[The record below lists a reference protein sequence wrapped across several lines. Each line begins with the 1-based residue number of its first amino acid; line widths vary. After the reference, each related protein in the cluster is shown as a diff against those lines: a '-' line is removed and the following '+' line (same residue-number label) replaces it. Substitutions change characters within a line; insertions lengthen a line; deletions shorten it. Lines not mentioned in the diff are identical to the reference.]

1 MAAVLE
7 FPRCAAASRGTLLA
21 CALALV
27 GCANVS
33 TDSVESRL
41 ERLTLQPNMYVV
53 QAGDTLETVA
63 FRYQLAPA
71 DLAALNPGIS
81 QYLVPGA
88 RINVRPGT
96 QLSAELRAASRVP
109 SNAASIIAA
118 APAAPPAAA
127 STGTTR
133 GVPAES
139 TVTTVSTFEP
149 GMNSAQAPTIAQPR
163 AGEIIIAEAAFDSV
177 TGGYPGEEVVTDE
190 FDVLAPS
197 NGYTPVP
204 SADTAAATGSNWVW
218 PTEGQVARGFAPER
232 IGGQGV
238 DIAGVPG
245 QNIVAATTGTVV
257 YSGKDPSG
265 AGGSLVILKHADDLM
280 TTYSHAD
287 KLFVTEDDIVQAGDP
302 IASLGWN
309 DASESVLS
317 FEVRRAGSP
326 LDPLSFVTAR

>member
-1 MAAVLE
+1 M
-7 FPRCAAASRGTLLA
+7 T
-21 CALALV
+21 LV

-33 TDSVESRL
+33 TDTVESRL
-41 ERLTLQPNMYVV
+41 QRMTLQPNMYVV
-53 QAGDTLETVA
+53 RAGDTLDTVA
-63 FRYQLAPA
+63 FRYQLQPA
-71 DLAALNPGIS
+71 ELAALNPGIT
-81 QYLVPGA
+81 QHLIPGA

-96 QLSAELRAASRVP
+96 QLSAELRAAAIVP
-109 SNAASIIAA
+109 SNARSSLAQAPATAA
-118 APAAPPAAA
+118 APVSAPAAVA
-127 STGTTR
+127 SA
-133 GVPAES
+133 PS

-149 GMNSAQAPTIAQPR
+149 TINTVQAPAIAPAPQPR
-163 AGEIIIAEAAFDSV
+163 EIVITEAAFDSV

-204 SADTAAATGSNWVW
+204 SADMAAATGSTWVW
-218 PTEGQVARGFAPER
+218 PTEGQVARGFEPER

-245 QNIVAATTGTVV
+245 QNIFAATTGTVV

-265 AGGSLVILKHADDLM
+265 AGGSLVILQHAEDLM

-309 DASESVLS
+309 EASESVLS

-326 LDPLSFVTAR
+326 LDPMSFVTTR

>member
-1 MAAVLE
+1 MA
-7 FPRCAAASRGTLLA
+7 
-21 CALALV
+21 
-27 GCANVS
+27 
-33 TDSVESRL
+33 
-41 ERLTLQPNMYVV
+41 LQPNMYVV
-53 QAGDTLETVA
+53 RAGDTLDTVA
-63 FRYQLAPA
+63 FRYQLQPA
-71 DLAALNPGIS
+71 ELAALNPGIT
-81 QYLVPGA
+81 QNLIPGA

-96 QLSAELRAASRVP
+96 ELSAELRAAAIVP
-109 SNAASIIAA
+109 SNARSSLAQAPATASAA
-118 APAAPPAAA
+118 APVSAPAAVA
-127 STGTTR
+127 SA
-133 GVPAES
+133 PS

-149 GMNSAQAPTIAQPR
+149 TSNTVQAPAISPAPQPR
-163 AGEIIIAEAAFDSV
+163 EIVITEAAFDSV

-190 FDVLAPS
+190 FDVMAPS

-204 SADTAAATGSNWVW
+204 SADTAAATSSTWVW

-245 QNIVAATTGTVV
+245 QNIFAATAGTVV

-265 AGGSLVILKHADDLM
+265 AGGSLVILRHAEDLM

-309 DASESVLS
+309 EASESVLS

-326 LDPLSFVTAR
+326 LDPMSFVTAR